1 MAVTNVLIAG
11 VGGQGVILSS
21 EILALAALADGRDV
35 KQGEF
40 HGVAQRGGAV
50 FSHVRFGDRV
60 HSPMVPRGQV
70 DYLLAL
76 ERLEALRY
84 AHFVKPGGTIIVND
98 HKVEPVRMAD
108 IGPTLT
114 RASTSS
120 ARRASMWLWC
130 RPPTK
135 AIELGNYRAANVIL
149 LGALA
154 AHLDIPRRCGT
165 RPCADRDSRAA
176 PGPEPEGLHRG
187 TTAGRTPRAG
197 QVDTS
202 PDGLR
207 SLVPGRARLLDGVED
222 PDVGGVLEDPGNDLD
237 IHVDLHLVLR

>member
-1 MAVTNVLIAG
+1 MSVTNVLIAG

-60 HSPMVPRGQV
+60 HSPLAPRGQV

-98 HKVEPVRMAD
+98 HQVEPVRMGD
-108 IGPTLT
+108 D
-114 RASTSS
+114 
-120 ARRASMWLWC
+120 
-130 RPPTK
+130 RPYPEEGNDFLVEKGFNVVTVKATEK
-135 AIELGNYRAANVIL
+135 AIQLGNYRAANVIL

-154 AHLDIPRRCGT
+154 SHLDIPDTVWEETLEERIPERILELNH
-165 RPCADRDSRAA
+165 RAFVS
-176 PGPEPEGLHRG
+176 
-187 TTAGRTPRAG
+187 GREMVP
-197 QVDTS
+197 S
-202 PDGLR
+202 P
-207 SLVPGRARLLDGVED
+207 
-222 PDVGGVLEDPGNDLD
+222 
-237 IHVDLHLVLR
+237 I